1 MMNIS
6 IGDTLY
12 DMVYGDC
19 VVNDIME
26 YGFEVEICKTKHL
39 IEYNNC
45 GVPNYSLTD
54 FKTIFYSKS
63 ESIVFMAS
71 IPLIDIGC
79 MFCEL
84 NEILSRK
91 EYQVI
96 TKSHYSL
103 DNLLD
108 EEFKYPSDAA
118 KFMLNNQNIIN
129 NNYKVWS
136 MDSEDKL
143 IGFLSVE
150 DYKKVL
156 YKLLDK
162 ALYEYIN
169 LVKEGTLKDAFHI
182 VKGCENLIDR

>member
-1 MMNIS
+1 MNIS
-6 IGDTLY
+6 IGDKLY
-12 DMVYGDC
+12 DIVYGDC
-19 VVNDIME
+19 IVNDIMDC
-26 YGFEVEICKTKHL
+26 GFEVEICKTKHL
-39 IEYNNC
+39 IKYNNY
-45 GVPNYSLTD
+45 GVPNYSLTN

-71 IPLIDIGC
+71 IPLIDIEC

-84 NEILSRK
+84 NEILNRK
-91 EYQVI
+91 EYQVV

-108 EEFKYPSDAA
+108 EEFECPSDSAN
-118 KFMLNNQNIIN
+118 FILNNQDIMN

-136 MDSEDKL
+136 INHEDKL
-143 IGFLSVE
+143 IGFVDIE

-169 LVKEGTLKDAFHI
+169 LVKSGTLKDAFHI
-182 VKGCENLIDR
+182 VKMSENFIDK